1 MAKKKTR
8 TRQGSSFLSVVG
20 RAIGKVWST
29 LAGALGSSVRFL
41 ARGAKDLDPVHRRD
55 GAGLLIIVPALANPT
70 RNLRCNIEVDPNWVP
85 TTSSTA

>member
-1 MAKKKTR
+1 VAKKKTR
-8 TRQGSSFLSVVG
+8 TRQGSSFLSVVA

-55 GAGLLIIVPALANPT
+55 GAGLLIIVLRLCRPAWN
-70 RNLRCNIEVDPNWVP
+70 VV
-85 TTSSTA
+85 